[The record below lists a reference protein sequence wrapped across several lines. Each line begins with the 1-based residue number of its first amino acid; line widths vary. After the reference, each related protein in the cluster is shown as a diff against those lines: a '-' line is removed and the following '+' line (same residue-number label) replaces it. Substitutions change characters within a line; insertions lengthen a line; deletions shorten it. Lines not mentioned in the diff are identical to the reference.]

1 MTRIVLATM
10 LYALLAALVLA
21 APLAASEEAQ
31 PEQAPPEQAVAE
43 EVVPPPA
50 APEVAAP
57 EVEPVPAAPEP
68 APEPAAP
75 EPAAPEP
82 QPQPEPSQVVDT
94 VPVEKPREK
103 APLAIARAAASG
115 DVTISD
121 FQFAP
126 ASITVEVGD
135 TVTWKNAGPTA
146 HSATGDSFDTGIFN
160 EGQSRSETFNEAGT
174 FSYICTPHPQMK
186 GTVTVQAAA
195 QGGDDTSS
203 DGSDGGAATD
213 TGSAVTDDS
222 GTAAESSGVATLPA
236 TGLDAGGLLLLGL
249 MTLGLGAF
257 LRHRAVGTG

>member
-1 MTRIVLATM
+1 MTRIVSATM

-31 PEQAPPEQAVAE
+31 PEQAPPEQAVVE

-50 APEVAAP
+50 EPEAAAP

-68 APEPAAP
+68 V
-75 EPAAPEP
+75 PAAPEP
-82 QPQPEPSQVVDT
+82 QPPPEPSQLVDT

-103 APLAIARAAASG
+103 GQLEIARAAASG
-115 DVTISD
+115 SVTISD

-126 ASITVEVGD
+126 ASITVEMGD
-135 TVTWKNAGPTA
+135 TVTWTNAGPTA
-146 HSATGDSFDTGIFN
+146 HSATGDSFDTGIFS

-222 GTAAESSGVATLPA
+222 GTAAESSSVATLPA

>member
-1 MTRIVLATM
+1 MTRIVCATT
-10 LYALLAALVLA
+10 LYALLATLVLA

-31 PEQAPPEQAVAE
+31 PEQTPPEQAVVE

-50 APEVAAP
+50 EPEVAAP

-68 APEPAAP
+68 
-75 EPAAPEP
+75 
-82 QPQPEPSQVVDT
+82 QPPPEPSQVVDT

-103 APLAIARAAASG
+103 GQLEIARAAASG
-115 DVTISD
+115 SVTISD

-126 ASITVEVGD
+126 ASITVEMGD
-135 TVTWKNAGPTA
+135 TVTWTNAGPTA
-146 HSATGDSFDTGIFN
+146 HSATGDSFDTGIFS

-222 GTAAESSGVATLPA
+222 GTAAESSSVATLPA

>member
-1 MTRIVLATM
+1 MTRIVSATM

-31 PEQAPPEQAVAE
+31 PEQGPPEQPVVE
-43 EVVPPPA
+43 EGVPPPA
-50 APEVAAP
+50 APELVAP
-57 EVEPVPAAPEP
+57 EVEPVPAPPEP

-82 QPQPEPSQVVDT
+82 QPQPEPSQIVDT
-94 VPVEKPREK
+94 VPVEKPRKK

-115 DVTISD
+115 GVTISD

-126 ASITVEVGD
+126 ASITVQVGD
-135 TVTWKNAGPTA
+135 TVTWTNAGPTA

-213 TGSAVTDDS
+213 TGSATDDS
-222 GTAAESSGVATLPA
+222 GTAAESSSVATLPA

>member
-1 MTRIVLATM
+1 MTRIVCATT
-10 LYALLAALVLA
+10 LYALLATLVLA

-31 PEQAPPEQAVAE
+31 PEQTPPEQAVVE

-50 APEVAAP
+50 EPEVAAP

-68 APEPAAP
+68 V
-75 EPAAPEP
+75 PAAPEP
-82 QPQPEPSQVVDT
+82 QPPPEPSQVVDT

-103 APLAIARAAASG
+103 GQLEIARAAASG
-115 DVTISD
+115 SVTISD

-126 ASITVEVGD
+126 ASITVEMGD
-135 TVTWKNAGPTA
+135 TVTWTNAGPTA
-146 HSATGDSFDTGIFN
+146 HSATGDSFDTGIFS

-222 GTAAESSGVATLPA
+222 GTAAESSSVATLPA

>member
-1 MTRIVLATM
+1 MTRIVCATT
-10 LYALLAALVLA
+10 LYALLATLVLA
-21 APLAASEEAQ
+21 APLAASEELQ
-31 PEQAPPEQAVAE
+31 PEQAPPEQAPPEQAVVE

-50 APEVAAP
+50 EPEVAAP

-68 APEPAAP
+68 VP

-82 QPQPEPSQVVDT
+82 QPEPSQIVDT

-115 DVTISD
+115 SVTISD

-135 TVTWKNAGPTA
+135 TVTWTNAGPTA

-160 EGQSRSETFNEAGT
+160 KGQSRSETFNEAGT

-222 GTAAESSGVATLPA
+222 GTAAESSSVATLPA

-257 LRHRAVGTG
+257 LRHRAAGTG

>member
-1 MTRIVLATM
+1 M
-10 LYALLAALVLA
+10 LYALLATLVLA

-31 PEQAPPEQAVAE
+31 PEQALSEEAPPEQAVAE

-57 EVEPVPAAPEP
+57 EIEPVPAAP
-68 APEPAAP
+68 APEP

-82 QPQPEPSQVVDT
+82 QAPPEPSQVVDT
-94 VPVEKPREK
+94 VPVEKPRESGQ
-103 APLAIARAAASG
+103 LEIARAAASG
-115 DVTISD
+115 NVTISD
-121 FQFAP
+121 FEFAP

-135 TVTWKNAGPTA
+135 TVTWTNDGPTA

-203 DGSDGGAATD
+203 DGSDGGAATE
-213 TGSAVTDDS
+213 TGSGVTDDS
-222 GTAAESSGVATLPA
+222 GTAAESSSVATLPA
-236 TGLDAGGLLLLGL
+236 TGLDAAGLLLLGL
-249 MTLGLGAF
+249 MTLALGAF
-257 LRHRAVGTG
+257 LRHRAARTG

>member
-1 MTRIVLATM
+1 MTRIVCATT
-10 LYALLAALVLA
+10 LYALLATLVLA

-31 PEQAPPEQAVAE
+31 PEQTPPEQAVVE
-43 EVVPPPA
+43 EVVPPPPE
-50 APEVAAP
+50 PEVAVP
-57 EVEPVPAAPEP
+57 EVEPV
-68 APEPAAP
+68 PAAP

-82 QPQPEPSQVVDT
+82 QPQPEPSQIVDT
-94 VPVEKPREK
+94 APVEKPREK

-115 DVTISD
+115 SVTISD

-135 TVTWKNAGPTA
+135 TVTWTNAGPTA
-146 HSATGDSFDTGIFN
+146 HSATGDSFDTGIFS

-222 GTAAESSGVATLPA
+222 GTAAESSSVATLPA

>member
-1 MTRIVLATM
+1 MTRIVSATM

-31 PEQAPPEQAVAE
+31 PEQAPPEQAVVE

-50 APEVAAP
+50 APEAAAP

-68 APEPAAP
+68 VPAAP
-75 EPAAPEP
+75 EA
-82 QPQPEPSQVVDT
+82 QPPPEPSQVVDT
-94 VPVEKPREK
+94 VRVEKPREK
-103 APLAIARAAASG
+103 GQLEIARAAASG
-115 DVTISD
+115 SVTISD

-126 ASITVEVGD
+126 ASITVEMGD
-135 TVTWKNAGPTA
+135 TVTWTNAGPTA
-146 HSATGDSFDTGIFN
+146 HSATGDSFDTGIFS

-222 GTAAESSGVATLPA
+222 GTAAESSSVATLPA